1 MDKIKDLFELVDD
14 ELQDAM
20 KYAKLAMEHKD
31 TDNAMAELFYSL
43 SLEEIKHKQNLYNCA
58 VKAMT
63 TYVEKYPEKEEITK
77 EVFEAL
83 NERTIDWENSIRVYQ
98 GMYRE

>member
-1 MDKIKDLFELVDD
+1 MDKIKDLFELIDD

-31 TDNAMAELFYSL
+31 TDHAMAELFYSL
-43 SLEEIKHKQNLYNCA
+43 SLEEIKHKQSLHNCA
-58 VKAMT
+58 VKEMNACI
-63 TYVEKYPEKEEITK
+63 EKHPEKEDIVK
-77 EVFEAL
+77 EVFDAL

-98 GMYRE
+98 AMYRE